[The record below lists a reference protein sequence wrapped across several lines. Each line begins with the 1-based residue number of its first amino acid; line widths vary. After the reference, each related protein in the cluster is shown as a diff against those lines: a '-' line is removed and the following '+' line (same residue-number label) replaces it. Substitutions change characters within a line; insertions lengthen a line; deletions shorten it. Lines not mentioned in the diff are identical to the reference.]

1 MSTIKE
7 ISISSV
13 GEPAHVKLEKNS
25 KGYNFELSLYGD
37 DLNSVLD
44 DIFAAR
50 SRVEQEIQGIPKAM
64 E

>member
-1 MSTIKE
+1 MSTIRE

-44 DIFAAR
+44 EIFVAKG
-50 SRVEQEIQGIPKAM
+50 RVEQELI
-64 E
+64 